1 MLTGDWTQVE
11 IIQLPNDPSVGLGFG
26 IVGGTSTGVVV
37 KTILPG
43 SAADRDKR
51 LRAGDHILQI
61 GRMNVHGMSSQ
72 QVATILRQQEN
83 IVELVVG
90 RSINSSESTPNTPHC
105 WIMSTRAALSP
116 TTLQEQIN
124 AHLAKA
130 HQGNGGPAAT
140 TSTTTTTANSIG
152 APSTSA
158 ATGALSL
165 ERPGTSAASQPSTST
180 IGTAGASGVVVVA
193 AQPSSSSEAEVICH
207 QTQPTT
213 SASIRRGHNNE
224 QDNDNQDHGVEV
236 ELSQELRKE
245 SKESRKLEKSV
256 SDSSGPRKSVPNQ
269 SSSASSAASTRIDQG
284 ISLKSLQEMA
294 LTTFCR
300 DSWIADKFE
309 KVEVELDR
317 DPVLGLGITVAGY
330 VHKKEEI
337 SGVFVKSLVPN
348 SSAHLSKGIK
358 VHDLIIEV
366 NDRSIERLSHADSV
380 RMLMK
385 SGNKVRLKM
394 IRFAPDSQQAICL
407 KMLQEQETETQMID
421 GQNAT
426 VDYVAYWKN
435 KLGAD
440 FDVVLAEMVPD
451 KCEDGGLGL
460 SLEGTVDIVDG
471 AHLCP
476 HHYIESMRND
486 GPGYKSGV
494 LKAGDEL
501 LQVNEEVLY
510 GQSHIT
516 VRQFLTKSASHGKAV
531 RLYVSRKAQQVNV
544 FVPSSP
550 EQSLP
555 QAYPLLACTD
565 DRIVKAKSEINL
577 GNQKDTAWLLEQVS
591 NKLRSRSLEPIT
603 GLAIW
608 NCVPM
613 IVQLEKDSK
622 GLGFSVA
629 DYQDPVHP
637 GDSVIVIRS
646 LVPGGAAQADGR
658 IVPGDRLLFV
668 NGEDLSNCGLDRAV
682 SVLKAAPLG
691 VVRLGI
697 AKPVPVD
704 QVCSFVTSSGFKRFY
719 KVEFTQS
726 QNVT

>member
-1 MLTGDWTQVE
+1 
-11 IIQLPNDPSVGLGFG
+11 
-26 IVGGTSTGVVV
+26 
-37 KTILPG
+37 
-43 SAADRDKR
+43 
-51 LRAGDHILQI
+51 
-61 GRMNVHGMSSQ
+61 MNVHGMSSQ

-105 WIMSTRAALSP
+105 WIMSTRAALSS

-124 AHLAKA
+124 AHLSKA
-130 HQGNGGPAAT
+130 HQGNGGPAA
-140 TSTTTTTANSIG
+140 
-152 APSTSA
+152 STSN
-158 ATGALSL
+158 SL
-165 ERPGTSAASQPSTST
+165 GMAGTSSSSLHPQHHHHL
-180 IGTAGASGVVVVA
+180 
-193 AQPSSSSEAEVICH
+193 PSSSIYSNAPPSQAEAEVICH

-213 SASIRRGHNNE
+213 SESVQREAAILAEAAVKQHQKLKERR
-224 QDNDNQDHGVEV
+224 
-236 ELSQELRKE
+236 E
-245 SKESRKLEKSV
+245 SKESKKLEKSISDV
-256 SDSSGPRKSVPNQ
+256 SSSAQPRKCVPNQ
-269 SSSASSAASTRIDQG
+269 SSSASSASTRIDQG

-300 DSWIADKFE
+300 DSWVAE
-309 KVEVELDR
+309 KYETVEVELDR

-394 IRFAPDSQQAICL
+394 IRFASDSQQALCL

-421 GQNAT
+421 GQSAR

-435 KLGAD
+435 RLGSD
-440 FDVVLAEMVPD
+440 YDVILAEMVPD
-451 KCEDGGLGL
+451 KSEDGGLGL

-471 AHLCP
+471 AQLCP

-486 GPGYKSGV
+486 GPGFKVGV
-494 LKAGDEL
+494 LKSGDEL
-501 LQVNEEVLY
+501 LQANDEVLY

-516 VRQFLTKSASHGKAV
+516 VRQALSKSAAGGKSV

-544 FVPSSP
+544 FMPSSP

-555 QAYPLLACTD
+555 QAYPLLAGSD

-629 DYQDPVHP
+629 DYQDSVHP

-668 NGEDLSNCGLDRAV
+668 NGEDLSNCSLDRAV

-697 AKPVPVD
+697 AKPVPID
-704 QVCSFVTSSGFKRFY
+704 QSI
-719 KVEFTQS
+719 
-726 QNVT
+726 